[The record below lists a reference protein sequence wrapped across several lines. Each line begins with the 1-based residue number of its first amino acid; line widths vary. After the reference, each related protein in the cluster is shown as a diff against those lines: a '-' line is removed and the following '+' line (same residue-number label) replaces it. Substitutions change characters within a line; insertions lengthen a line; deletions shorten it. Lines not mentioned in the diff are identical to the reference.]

1 MDDQALPNVG
11 PVFTLTKK
19 DSADFDRDGVSR
31 RLGLIPTKSCP
42 PTVSPGKLLSEI
54 DPA

>member
-31 RLGLIPTKSCP
+31 RLTDFKLSIGGLQ
-42 PTVSPGKLLSEI
+42 PGKTVH
-54 DPA
+54 

>member
-19 DSADFDRDGVSR
+19 DSADFDPNAIISRGDFMELVNGVLALYR
-31 RLGLIPTKSCP
+31 A
-42 PTVSPGKLLSEI
+42 V
-54 DPA
+54 